1 MRPHTGMRVRTRE
14 AGAGRKA
21 EAVAPFGRRRPGR
34 RTAWVGRPAEEV
46 CRNGGHSEK
55 GPMSEKIAVAND
67 FVKCGEAFR
76 QRIENSLF

>member
-1 MRPHTGMRVRTRE
+1 MRPRTGTRVRARE
-14 AGAGRKA
+14 AGA
-21 EAVAPFGRRRPGR
+21 VAPFRRRRPGR

-46 CRNGGHSEK
+46 CRRGGSGE